1 MVITYNTLE
10 SFRVQFGDMTLSFN
24 PVSKKSKLSVSS
36 FGADIVLSTINH
48 PDCNGMETAA
58 RGDKQPLAI
67 TGPGEYELD
76 GVVIR
81 GYASKSLYGGKERIN
96 TVYVVTLEDMK
107 LCFCGALSDANLS
120 PELFEALDDIDILF
134 VPVGGDGVL
143 DAKAAHKLSV
153 SLEPN
158 IVIPMHYTPETLKAF
173 LKEEGEGS
181 VSPQDKATLRKKE
194 VLEKEGEVIVLSPQA

>member
-1 MVITYNTLE
+1 MVITYNTCE
-10 SFRVQFGDMTLSFN
+10 SFRVQFGDMTLLFN
-24 PVSKKSKLSVSS
+24 PVSKKSKLPVSS
-36 FGADIVLSTINH
+36 FGANIVLSTVNH
-48 PDCNGMETAA
+48 PDCNGIETAA
-58 RGDKQPLAI
+58 RGDAQPLAI

-81 GYASKSLYGGKERIN
+81 GYASKSTYGGTERIN

-120 PELFEALDDIDILF
+120 SELYEALDDIDILF

-143 DAKAAHKLSV
+143 DARAAHKLAV

-158 IVIPMHYTPETLKAF
+158 VIIPMHYTKETLNAF
-173 LKEEGEGS
+173 LKEEGAGH
-181 VSPQDKATLRKKE
+181 VVAQDKATLRKKE
-194 VLEKEGEVIVLSPQA
+194 VLEMEGEVIVLLPQA

>member
-1 MVITYNTLE
+1 MVITYNTCE
-10 SFRVQFGDMTLSFN
+10 SFRVQFGDMTLLFN
-24 PVSKKSKLSVSS
+24 PVSKKSKLPVSS
-36 FGADIVLSTINH
+36 FGANIVLSTVNH
-48 PDCNGMETAA
+48 PDCNGIETAA
-58 RGDKQPLAI
+58 RGDAQPLAI

-81 GYASKSLYGGKERIN
+81 GYASKSTYGGTERIN

-143 DAKAAHKLSV
+143 DARAAHKLAV

-158 IVIPMHYTPETLKAF
+158 VIIPMHYTKETLSAF
-173 LKEEGEGS
+173 LKEEGAGH
-181 VSPQDKATLRKKE
+181 VVAQDKATLRKKE
-194 VLEKEGEVIVLSPQA
+194 VLEMEGEVVVLSPQA

>member
-1 MVITYNTLE
+1 MVITYNTHE

-24 PVSKKSKLSVSS
+24 PVSKKSKLPVSS

-48 PDCNGMETAA
+48 PDCNGIETAA
-58 RGDKQPLAI
+58 RGDKQPLSI

-81 GYASKSLYGGKERIN
+81 GYASASVYGGEKRIN

-107 LCFCGALSDANLS
+107 LCFCGALSDGNLS

-134 VPVGGDGVL
+134 VPIGGDGVL
-143 DAKAAHKLSV
+143 DAKAAHKLTV
-153 SLEPN
+153 SIEPN
-158 IVIPMHYTPETLKAF
+158 VVIPMHYTAESLKAF
-173 LKEEGEGS
+173 LKEEGAEK
-181 VSPQDKATLRKKE
+181 VSPQEKATLKKKE
-194 VLEKEGEVIVLSPQA
+194 VFEKEGEIIVLSPQA

>member
-10 SFRVQFGDMTLSFN
+10 SFKVQFGDMTIALN
-24 PVSKKSKLSVSS
+24 PVSKKSKLSATS
-36 FGADIVLSTINH
+36 FGANIVLSTLNH
-48 PDCNGMETAA
+48 PDMNGIETVA
-58 RGDKQPLAI
+58 RGDAQPLAI

-76 GVVIR
+76 GVVVR
-81 GYASKSLYGGKERIN
+81 GYAAKSVYGGTERIN
-96 TVYVVTLEDMK
+96 TVYVVTLEDVK
-107 LCFCGALSDANLS
+107 LCFCGALGDANLS

-143 DAKAAHKLSV
+143 DAKAAHKLAV

-173 LKEEGEGS
+173 LKEEGES
-181 VSPQDKATLRKKE
+181 SIAPQDKVTLRKKE